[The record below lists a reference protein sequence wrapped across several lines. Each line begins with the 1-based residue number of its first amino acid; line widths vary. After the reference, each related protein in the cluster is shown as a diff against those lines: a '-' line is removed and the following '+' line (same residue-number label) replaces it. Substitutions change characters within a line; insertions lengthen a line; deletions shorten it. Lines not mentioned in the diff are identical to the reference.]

1 MARVNPQERVQ
12 RRTAEQIVGMR
23 FAMQHQVPVVPEAE
37 KCRDDDEANK
47 TKIEAKSAEEYR
59 DENEANKA
67 MNETTIAE
75 KYRDVDET
83 NKKKIEVESIGDYR
97 DEDEANRVM
106 IETRNGSEN
115 YCVTAR
121 NTSVSKSSR
130 TSLMLETRRTLCR
143 MPWAGWT
150 QIMWQRKTSLEIRRT
165 PHRMFW
171 IGGARIVRQRKTS
184 LKLETSRKLHRMLWT
199 V

>member
-1 MARVNPQERVQ
+1 MPLSASSSKSSVFSYLGLGSGLPKWRGSTLKSVQ
-12 RRTAEQIVGMR
+12 RRTAEQIAGMR
-23 FAMQHQVPVVPEAE
+23 FAVQHQVPVVPEAE

-59 DENEANKA
+59 DENESNKA

-75 KYRDVDET
+75 KCWDVDEA

-121 NTSVSKSSR
+121 NTFS
-130 TSLMLETRRTLCR
+130 
-143 MPWAGWT
+143 
-150 QIMWQRKTSLEIRRT
+150 
-165 PHRMFW
+165 
-171 IGGARIVRQRKTS
+171 
-184 LKLETSRKLHRMLWT
+184 
-199 V
+199 